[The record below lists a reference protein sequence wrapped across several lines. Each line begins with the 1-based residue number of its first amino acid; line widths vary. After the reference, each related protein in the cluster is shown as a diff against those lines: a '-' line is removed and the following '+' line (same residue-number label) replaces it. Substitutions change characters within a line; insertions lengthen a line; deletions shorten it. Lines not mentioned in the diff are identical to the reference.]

1 MSELVQE
8 NLSKAQSRQK
18 SWYDRNARVREF
30 QPGDPVLV
38 LLPTSTSKL
47 LAQWQ
52 GPYQVVQ
59 RMGKVTYMVDI
70 HDHRKRRRV
79 FHVNMLKEFQIHSV
93 TESSYFV
100 TDSGGDDEDEDLL
113 FWLDGT
119 PEDKPLIGQELT
131 SGQVEQLH
139 QILSEFSQVLQNQPG
154 RTGLAE
160 HKIDTGTA
168 RPVRL
173 PPYAGCPKLIV
184 VQSRGRYKNVE
195 RGYH

>member
-1 MSELVQE
+1 
-8 NLSKAQSRQK
+8 
-18 SWYDRNARVREF
+18 
-30 QPGDPVLV
+30 
-38 LLPTSTSKL
+38 
-47 LAQWQ
+47 
-52 GPYQVVQ
+52 
-59 RMGKVTYMVDI
+59 MVDM

-79 FHVNMLKEFQIHSV
+79 FHVNMLKEFQIHRV

-119 PEDKPLIGQELT
+119 PEDRPPIGQELT

-168 RPVRL
+168 RPVIL
-173 PPYAGCPKLIV
+173 PPYRLPQAYR
-184 VQSRGRYKNVE
+184 RGDIRNVE